1 MAGASEDSWK
11 IDRLDG
17 SNWITWKF
25 QMKHLLLAKGLWG
38 FVDGSEILED
48 SASAQQKAEFNR
60 KSQKAFSMIVMS
72 ISTNQLYLITSCEV
86 PVDAWNALKA
96 QFEQDSLAN
105 KILMKK
111 RYFRTDMTEGTSME
125 KTLEKYEGNY

>member
-86 PVDAWNALKA
+86 PLDAWNAL
-96 QFEQDSLAN
+96 
-105 KILMKK
+105 
-111 RYFRTDMTEGTSME
+111 
-125 KTLEKYEGNY
+125 